1 IKYVIYK
8 YHFYGVNPL
17 VRLRITTID
26 YKAFPFTLTV
36 IDVNDKNPIYFDE
49 EILTKHCM
57 TGMIDFC

>member
-1 IKYVIYK
+1 M
-8 YHFYGVNPL
+8 
-17 VRLRITTID
+17 RLRITTID